1 MDIMLI
7 LLEYVV
13 LFLQIATKSIS
24 MEFVLNVQQVLY
36 FQTVYVTEKLVTVL
50 FTINQQIYADNAL
63 VDIIWLMENATD
75 FL

>member
-63 VDIIWLMENATD
+63 VDII
-75 FL
+75 

>member
-50 FTINQQIYADNAL
+50 FTINQQIYADNVL